1 MSGKGL
7 ARLALLVFTALLG
20 AGLTLGAMNAP
31 ILVSRSSAHQAAA
44 EPLPGGGRE

>member
-7 ARLALLVFTALLG
+7 ARLALLVFVALLG

-31 ILVSRSSAHQAAA
+31 LLASVATPTAAA
-44 EPLPGGGRE
+44 QPPP

>member
-7 ARLALLVFTALLG
+7 ARLALLVFVALVG

-31 ILVSRSSAHQAAA
+31 VLASLTSQQAAVQPA
-44 EPLPGGGRE
+44 P